1 MDSKTLY
8 HSFSAFN
15 FIKQKGW
22 FEMFSRFI
30 RNQRQN
36 FLFLHISLA
45 IHRNFRNWHQIYN
58 QFNFSTGNLPPK
70 FDSFL
75 SVNDSI
81 HSYNTRHAS
90 FFWLPLCRTNIR
102 QFSISFQGCKF
113 FNTLSYEIKNTPTL
127 MSFKLKLKDFNQ
139 QL

>member
-1 MDSKTLY
+1 MHLISFKKKGGSKCFCDL
-8 HSFSAFN
+8 FG
-15 FIKQKGW
+15 IKDRIFYSYIFPLPYIVISEIGI
-22 FEMFSRFI
+22 RF
-30 RNQRQN
+30 
-36 FLFLHISLA
+36 
-45 IHRNFRNWHQIYN
+45 YN

-102 QFSISFQGCKF
+102 QFSISFQGRKF